1 MDKKISQLTS
11 ATTPLTGTEELAIVQ
26 GGVTKKVAASDLGGG
41 IDVELIQRTIGVYP
55 NASASDTTFNIFRGA
70 NAILLGGIY
79 YNLNLIELSDG
90 SYLISY
96 AAPSGGV
103 PA

>member
-1 MDKKISQLTS
+1 MDKKISQLTG

-41 IDVELIQRTIGVYP
+41 GIDVESILRVLDATP
-55 NASASDTTFNIFRGA
+55 NGFLPDTMFNLFRG
-70 NAILLGGIY
+70 NNTYLLGGQDTS
-79 YNLNLIELSDG
+79 LNVIKLSDG
-90 SYLISY
+90 SYLVLR
-96 AAPSGGV
+96 AAAVAV